1 MRSGKLLA
9 ALALVLGAPV
19 ASLGLALMAGYIH
32 GAVIAP
38 RGQPDQSLLFWYLPI
53 LFLGVIALLIGVAAV
68 VWGILRLRAIRRGRQ
83 G

>member
-53 LFLGVIALLIGVAAV
+53 LFLGIIIGVAAV